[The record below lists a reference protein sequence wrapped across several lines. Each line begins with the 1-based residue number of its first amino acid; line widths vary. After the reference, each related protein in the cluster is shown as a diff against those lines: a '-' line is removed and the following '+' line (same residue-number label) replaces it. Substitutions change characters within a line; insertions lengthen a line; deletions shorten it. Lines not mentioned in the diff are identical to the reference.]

1 MKQDIIGVGSFSKIR
16 LIEVPKL
23 NSEVCNSLRD
33 HPDDE
38 NNPQLNGY
46 FAIKQMKK
54 TEVMRN
60 KQTEHVR
67 NESLIHYQTD
77 HPFLT
82 TLFYRFQDD
91 RHLNLVME
99 YVQCGTVYN
108 LIQKNGRLP
117 NEVARF
123 YAAQIVMAVQY
134 LHGEHMIFRDLN
146 PTNILLDRRL
156 YIKLTDF
163 GLSKVLNLDDPTAR
177 TWTLCGEPEYLAPE
191 IIKSAGHAKEVDWW
205 ALGII
210 IHEMLAGYPPW
221 YDKDAFVIY
230 KKVLQEKTDEKTF
243 FPRHMDDFA
252 KELLKKLLTKEK
264 KNRIGSSKAG
274 AEDIKKHKWYR
285 GLNWAALYNK
295 NLEFPSTEP
304 LYFTPVA
311 SGPVDTA
318 NASVQDYPV
327 SSDEENTPQ
336 LDPERDATT
345 FGGWD
350 TITKVSDLAHR
361 SGKSNH

>member
-1 MKQDIIGVGSFSKIR
+1 
-16 LIEVPKL
+16 
-23 NSEVCNSLRD
+23 
-33 HPDDE
+33 
-38 NNPQLNGY
+38 
-46 FAIKQMKK
+46 
-54 TEVMRN
+54 
-60 KQTEHVR
+60 
-67 NESLIHYQTD
+67 
-77 HPFLT
+77 
-82 TLFYRFQDD
+82 
-91 RHLNLVME
+91 
-99 YVQCGTVYN
+99 
-108 LIQKNGRLP
+108 
-117 NEVARF
+117 
-123 YAAQIVMAVQY
+123 
-134 LHGEHMIFRDLN
+134 
-146 PTNILLDRRL
+146 
-156 YIKLTDF
+156 
-163 GLSKVLNLDDPTAR
+163 
-177 TWTLCGEPEYLAPE
+177 
-191 IIKSAGHAKEVDWW
+191 
-205 ALGII
+205 
-210 IHEMLAGYPPW
+210 
-221 YDKDAFVIY
+221 
-230 KKVLQEKTDEKTF
+230 
-243 FPRHMDDFA
+243 MDDFA